1 MMANPRDTRCI
12 SAAFDFLN
20 ATEYCP
26 KCIHGYDTSEDG
38 NIDATDTTDLPKL
51 KKSGSIDSA
60 LLGCQQLNLKNAE
73 KLRVCLCGY
82 QGNAPQKQPNG
93 DVLGEKEISRDTQ
106 QECETGSVSLS
117 KNCEAILGE
126 GKILGVLTEEGEIL
140 PQCSFDSGK
149 AGPATDDSEAVLV
162 VNGIGQDGEALRPEP
177 KSETV
182 EGHGLDPAPGV
193 NGCDSVISNDARGE
207 VSSLLNLAGKGENSC
222 TIENKSAGTCEPTR
236 SCANGHGGLVS
247 DGQVDHSLSLDACSH
262 EGKGSAEEE
271 EEVVMRPNRKSLH
284 RRSTDTGIIS
294 TAFSF
299 LQATD
304 SVFLPAAGP
313 APEAEATTVM
323 GIQTTPDTNENTGD
337 RSGKNGVGGCA
348 DNLKSGADH
357 AEGSVCTGSE
367 DEHQEPKPCPG
378 ISTSPQASNKTSEMS
393 ARHSQ
398 SCLPTLTED
407 VEGRNSRG
415 SHQGTDQSGSDAA
428 ENKPSTSEND
438 GISEVRLRRS
448 RASKDVSV
456 TEEDGSGDSSDED
469 AGNVWFSYLTHSL
482 SIHSLSLSI
491 SVLFLV
497 PCAL

>member
-20 ATEYCP
+20 ATEFCP
-26 KCIHGYDTSEDG
+26 KCIHGYDSSEDG
-38 NIDATDTTDLPKL
+38 NVDATDTTDLPKL

-82 QGNAPQKQPNG
+82 QGDAPQKQPSG
-93 DVLGEKEISRDTQ
+93 DILGQKENSGDTQ

-117 KNCEAILGE
+117 KNCEAILGD
-126 GKILGVLTEEGEIL
+126 GKILGVLKEEGEIL

-149 AGPATDDSEAVLV
+149 VGPSTEDSEAVLV
-162 VNGIGQDGEALRPEP
+162 VNGIGENGEALRPVP
-177 KSETV
+177 KSDTV
-182 EGHGLDPAPGV
+182 KGHGLDLAPGV
-193 NGCDSVISNDARGE
+193 NGCDSIISNYNRGE
-207 VSSLLNLAGKGENSC
+207 VGSLLNLAGKGENSC
-222 TIENKSAGTCEPTR
+222 NIENKSAGTCEPTR

-262 EGKGSAEEE
+262 EGKGGAEEE

-284 RRSTDTGIIS
+284 RSSTDTGIIS

-299 LQATD
+299 LPVTD
-304 SVFLPAAGP
+304 SVFLPAVDP

-323 GIQTTPDTNENTGD
+323 GIQTTLDTNENTGD
-337 RSGKNGVGGCA
+337 CSGKNGVSGCA
-348 DNLKSGADH
+348 DDLKSGADR
-357 AEGSVCTGSE
+357 AEGSVCIGSE

-378 ISTSPQASNKTSEMS
+378 ISSSTPQASNKMS
-393 ARHSQ
+393 KMSPRHSQ
-398 SCLPTLTED
+398 SCLPTLRED

-415 SHQGTDQSGSDAA
+415 SHQGADQSRSHAA

-448 RASKDVSV
+448 RLSKDVSV

-469 AGNVWFSYLTHSL
+469 AGNV
-482 SIHSLSLSI
+482 
-491 SVLFLV
+491 
-497 PCAL
+497 

>member
-20 ATEYCP
+20 ATEFCP
-26 KCIHGYDTSEDG
+26 KCIHGYDSSEDG
-38 NIDATDTTDLPKL
+38 NVDATDTTDLPKL

-82 QGNAPQKQPNG
+82 QGDAPQKQPNG
-93 DVLGEKEISRDTQ
+93 DILGQKENSGDTQ

-117 KNCEAILGE
+117 KNCEAILGD
-126 GKILGVLTEEGEIL
+126 GKILGVLKEEGEIL

-149 AGPATDDSEAVLV
+149 VGPSTEDSEAVLV
-162 VNGIGQDGEALRPEP
+162 VNGIGENGEALRPVP
-177 KSETV
+177 KSDTV
-182 EGHGLDPAPGV
+182 KGHSVDLAPGV
-193 NGCDSVISNDARGE
+193 NGCDSIISNYNRGE
-207 VSSLLNLAGKGENSC
+207 VGSLLNLAGKGENSC

-262 EGKGSAEEE
+262 EGKGGAEEE

-284 RRSTDTGIIS
+284 RSSTDTGIIS

-299 LQATD
+299 LPVTD
-304 SVFLPAAGP
+304 SVFLPAVDP

-323 GIQTTPDTNENTGD
+323 GIQTTLDTNENTGD
-337 RSGKNGVGGCA
+337 CSGKNGVSGCA
-348 DNLKSGADH
+348 DDLKSGADC
-357 AEGSVCTGSE
+357 AEGSVCIGSE

-378 ISTSPQASNKTSEMS
+378 ISSSTPQASNKMS
-393 ARHSQ
+393 KMSPRHSQ
-398 SCLPTLTED
+398 SCLPTLRED

-415 SHQGTDQSGSDAA
+415 SHQGADQSRSHAS

-448 RASKDVSV
+448 RLSKDVSV

-469 AGNVWFSYLTHSL
+469 AGNV
-482 SIHSLSLSI
+482 
-491 SVLFLV
+491 
-497 PCAL
+497 

>member
-1 MMANPRDTRCI
+1 MMANPRDSRCI

-26 KCIHGYDTSEDG
+26 KCIHGYDTSEGG
-38 NIDATDTTDLPKL
+38 NIDATDTTDLSKL

-82 QGNAPQKQPNG
+82 QGDAPQKQPNG
-93 DVLGEKEISRDTQ
+93 DVLGEKEISGDTQ

-126 GKILGVLTEEGEIL
+126 GKILGVLTEEGEIF

-149 AGPATDDSEAVLV
+149 IGPLTEDSEAVLV
-162 VNGIGQDGEALRPEP
+162 VNGIGENGEALIPVP
-177 KSETV
+177 KSEIM
-182 EGHGLDPAPGV
+182 EGHCLDPAPGV
-193 NGCDSVISNDARGE
+193 NGCDSVSSNDARGE
-207 VSSLLNLAGKGENSC
+207 VGSLLNLAGKGENSC

-236 SCANGHGGLVS
+236 SCANGQGGSVS
-247 DGQVDHSLSLDACSH
+247 DGQVDHSLSLDARSH
-262 EGKGSAEEE
+262 EGKSSAE

-299 LQATD
+299 LPATD

-323 GIQTTPDTNENTGD
+323 SIQTTPDPNENTGD
-337 RSGKNGVGGCA
+337 RSGKNGVGGCT
-348 DNLKSGADH
+348 DDLKSGADD
-357 AEGSVCTGSE
+357 AEGSVCTRSE

-378 ISTSPQASNKTSEMS
+378 ISTSAPQAPNKTSEMS
-393 ARHSQ
+393 PRHSQ
-398 SCLPTLTED
+398 SCLPALTED

-448 RASKDVSV
+448 RVSKDVSV

-469 AGNVWFSYLTHSL
+469 AGNVCFLYPIRSL
-482 SIHSLSLSI
+482 SLHSLSLSI
-491 SVLFLV
+491 SVLFPV
-497 PCAL
+497 PCAS